1 MVSLLLPCTPFCSV
15 FVVDFGQVNVNWE
28 SSLYTVDCLSVKQ
41 LSNVITDGEYRI
53 RVFGK
58 DNSYTQVSIYCSDMG
73 NEVPKE
79 YLTLLSGQAN
89 NYVDIS
95 HAETKCKLDE
105 DSGNF
110 VSFVICL

>member
-1 MVSLLLPCTPFCSV
+1 
-15 FVVDFGQVNVNWE
+15 
-28 SSLYTVDCLSVKQ
+28 
-41 LSNVITDGEYRI
+41 
-53 RVFGK
+53 
-58 DNSYTQVSIYCSDMG
+58 MG

-89 NYVDIS
+89 NYVDVS